1 MIPVEI
7 LWLTLIA
14 VFGIIGMAR
23 GLWKELGTSTIL
35 LLSLFT
41 LHLVETLIV
50 GTLSGVLTSRVSA
63 SLPEGTAVAIYYSV
77 IMVFVAF
84 ISYQGVVL
92 EFPVK
97 KQGGPLKWTFGFLGG
112 LVNGYLIAGT
122 IWNVVAD
129 AAYFGLGTIQDSLT
143 TFHQRVVPY
152 LPLSLMNA
160 SDFIPYVFLAVGMIL
175 LLAIVLK

>member
-23 GLWKELGTSTIL
+23 GLWKEIGTSTIL

-41 LHLVETLIV
+41 LHTIKTLIV
-50 GTLSGVLTSRVSA
+50 DKLTAVLSGR
-63 SLPEGTAVAIYYSV
+63 LPATAPTGTVAGIYYT
-77 IMVFVAF
+77 IIILFVAF

-97 KQGGPLKWTFGFLGG
+97 KQKGVFKWALGFLGG
-112 LVNGYLIAGT
+112 LANGYLIVGT
-122 IWNVVAD
+122 IWNVTAK
-129 AAYFGLGTIQDSLT
+129 ANYYGLGNASSTLTSLHQKMV
-143 TFHQRVVPY
+143 TFLPVALMDVHAAVPY
-152 LPLSLMNA
+152 A
-160 SDFIPYVFLAVGMIL
+160 FLALGMVL